1 MGKDQLI
8 EIIGIKGSWNTM
20 LKWIIPLLFLLP
32 CGGNSI
38 IKEKSTYK
46 YDEMCKGTCSAG
58 PTGFDGTTDE

>member
-1 MGKDQLI
+1 MYSHDFLSLSKVYP
-8 EIIGIKGSWNTM
+8 KM